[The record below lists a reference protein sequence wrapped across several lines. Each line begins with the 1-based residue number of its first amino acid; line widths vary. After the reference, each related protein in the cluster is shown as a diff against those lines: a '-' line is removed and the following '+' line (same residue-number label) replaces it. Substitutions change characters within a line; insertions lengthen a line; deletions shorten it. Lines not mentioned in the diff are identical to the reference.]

1 MYSINLFEAELK
13 YAFFSILFDLVTTL
27 QTFVQDTQG
36 MVYWKKKKKFDFFSN
51 LMVDME
57 KKICIWCIYVP
68 DTVIYHTPTV
78 ICFFKTP
85 RIVAFLW
92 RLPCGF
98 TILWCLSKQTKYVL
112 CLTDKWPKVKHIK
125 RNQIYSSQCENKA
138 RVPLSCTKVI

>member
-1 MYSINLFEAELK
+1 MRSSPFCLTWWQHCKHLSKTHKGWFIE
-13 YAFFSILFDLVTTL
+13 
-27 QTFVQDTQG
+27 
-36 MVYWKKKKKFDFFSN
+36 KKKKFDFFSN

-68 DTVIYHTPTV
+68 DTVIHHTPTV
-78 ICFFKTP
+78 ICFFITL

-112 CLTDKWPKVKHIK
+112 CCTDKWLRVKHIK